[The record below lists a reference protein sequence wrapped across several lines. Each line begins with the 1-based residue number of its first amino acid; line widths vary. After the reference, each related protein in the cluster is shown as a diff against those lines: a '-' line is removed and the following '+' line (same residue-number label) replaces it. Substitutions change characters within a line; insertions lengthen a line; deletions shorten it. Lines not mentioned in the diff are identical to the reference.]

1 MTKTETSA
9 TRADDLIDLGVFT
22 TETKGQANL
31 QAPDGVQQQ
40 YKIPEGI
47 AAD

>member
-1 MTKTETSA
+1 MIKSNDSA
-9 TRADDLIDLGVFT
+9 PRTDDLIDLGVFT

-31 QAPDGVQQQ
+31 PSPDGVQQQ
-40 YKIPEGI
+40 YKIPAGI